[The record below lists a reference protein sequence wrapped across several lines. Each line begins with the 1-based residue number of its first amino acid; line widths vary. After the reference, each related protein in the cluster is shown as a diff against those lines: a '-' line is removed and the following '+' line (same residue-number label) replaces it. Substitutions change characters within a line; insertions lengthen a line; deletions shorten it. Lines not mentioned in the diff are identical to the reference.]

1 MNQNWYVV
9 IMAGGIGS
17 RFWPYSRNSYPKQ
30 FLDVL
35 NTGQSLL
42 QMTVKRFKTICP
54 AENIYIVTNKDYE
67 NLVAAQLPELQPD
80 QILSEPV
87 RRNTAPCIAFAAYK
101 IRQKN
106 PDATMVVAPSDH
118 AIFHE
123 TEFVESV
130 RKALTAAEQG
140 DRLLTLGIKPN
151 RPETGYGYIQ
161 YIENGG
167 SEMKKVKTFT
177 EKPQLELAKKFLD
190 SGDFVWNAGIFMWKV
205 EAIITAFEKYLPEQ
219 AEIFE
224 EGEGQY
230 YTPQEE
236 GFVRKA
242 YSQCKNISIDYGIM
256 EKADNV
262 YVLLADFG
270 WSDLG
275 SWNSLHEIH
284 ENKDEQNNAIDGNVL
299 MFDSKECIVKGDED
313 RLIVVQGLQNYLVA
327 QCDDVTLICN
337 KDDEQRFREYV
348 SEVKSKKGEKF
359 L

>member
-1 MNQNWYVV
+1 MNENWYVV

-17 RFWPYSRNSYPKQ
+17 RFWPYSRNNFPKQ

-42 QMTVKRFKTICP
+42 QMTVQRFKTVCP

-67 NLVAAQLPELQPD
+67 NLVKEQLPALQPE

-87 RRNTAPCIAFAAYK
+87 KRNTAPCVAYASYK

-106 PDATMVVAPSDH
+106 PEATMVVAPSDH
-118 AIFHE
+118 AIFNE
-123 TEFVESV
+123 TEFIQSIK
-130 RKALTAAEQG
+130 KALSEAEQG
-140 DRLLTLGIKPN
+140 NKLITLGIKPN

-161 YIENGG
+161 YIEDAS

-177 EKPQLELAKKFLD
+177 EKPQLELAKKFIE
-190 SGDFVWNAGIFMWKV
+190 SGDFVWNAGIFIWR
-205 EAIITAFEKYLPEQ
+205 ADTIIKAFEEFLPDQ

-224 EGEGQY
+224 EGNGQFY
-230 YTPQEE
+230 SIEE
-236 GFVRKA
+236 EKFIRKA
-242 YSQCKNISIDYGIM
+242 YSQCKSISIDYGIM
-256 EKADNV
+256 EKAENV
-262 YVLLADFG
+262 YVMLADFG

-275 SWNSLHEIH
+275 SWNSLHEIR
-284 ENKDEQNNAIDGNVL
+284 EKDGDRNAIDGNVL
-299 MFDSKECIVKGDED
+299 LFDSRECIVKGDDD
-313 RLIVVQGLQNYLVA
+313 RLIVAQGLEGYLIA
-327 QCDDVTLICN
+327 QCDDVTLICK

-348 SEVKSKKGEKF
+348 SEVKSKKGDKF